1 MDNEIKKLSF
11 DDLEGV
17 SGGAGLK
24 DTYNVLKQHGDVTVI
39 CTMVLEG
46 KSKMQMCEYIR
57 GKMVEY
63 GLEDDPSLALDLI
76 GFCCFSIVDECP
88 SCGGTK
94 GSLGNCI
101 RCGIPMVKVIRV
113 K

>member
-1 MDNEIKKLSF
+1 
-11 DDLEGV
+11 
-17 SGGAGLK
+17 
-24 DTYNVLKQHGDVTVI
+24 
-39 CTMVLEG
+39 
-46 KSKMQMCEYIR
+46 MQMCEYIR

-94 GSLGNCI
+94 GSL
-101 RCGIPMVKVIRV
+101 
-113 K
+113 